1 MCTLVIL
8 RRPGHDWP
16 VLIAANR
23 DENAERPWRPPARHW
38 PDRPEVVAGMDEL
51 AGGTWLGLNDHG
63 VVAGILNRPDSL
75 GPDPRLRSRGELVLE
90 ALDHADAVAAAGAL
104 SHLDGRSYRS
114 FNLVVADNRDA
125 WWVRGFGADG
135 DGRPVLRE
143 IGEGLSMITA
153 HDLND
158 AAGSARTRLYLPR
171 FRAAAPPDP
180 ATGDWESWTRILA
193 SRDSLPGAGPG
204 EAMNVATDS
213 PFGTLSSSLI
223 GLAAAHVEGRKA
235 VFLFA
240 SGRPDEAP
248 YLPVE

>member
-23 DENAERPWRPPARHW
+23 DENAERPWRPPGRHW

-125 WWVRGFGADG
+125 WWLRGFGADG
-135 DGRPVLRE
+135 DGRPVLHE

-153 HDLND
+153 HDPSF
-158 AAGSARTRLYLPR
+158 AAG
-171 FRAAAPPDP
+171 
-180 ATGDWESWTRILA
+180 
-193 SRDSLPGAGPG
+193 
-204 EAMNVATDS
+204 
-213 PFGTLSSSLI
+213 
-223 GLAAAHVEGRKA
+223 
-235 VFLFA
+235 
-240 SGRPDEAP
+240 
-248 YLPVE
+248 

>member
-23 DENAERPWRPPARHW
+23 DEDAGRPWRPPARHW
-38 PDRPEVVAGMDEL
+38 PDRPDVIAGMDEL

-63 VVAGILNRPDSL
+63 VVAGVLNRPDSL

-104 SHLDGRSYRS
+104 SALDGRSWRS
-114 FNLVVADNRDA
+114 FNLVIADNRDA
-125 WWVRGFGADG
+125 YWLRGFGAGG
-135 DGRPVLRE
+135 DGGVALRE
-143 IGEGLSMITA
+143 IADGLSMVTA

-158 AAGSARTRLYLPR
+158 ETGSARTGLYLPL
-171 FRAAAPPDP
+171 FRDAAAPDP
-180 ATGDWESWTRILA
+180 ASGDWTSWTELLA
-193 SRDSLPGAGPG
+193 ARESLPGAGPG
-204 EAMNVATDS
+204 EAMTVVTGTQ
-213 PFGTLSSSLI
+213 FGTLSGSLI
-223 GLAAAHVEGRKA
+223 ALAAAHVDGARA

-240 SGRPDEAP
+240 DGRPGEVP